1 MFKNSLKKT
10 ILFTAVFSLIFLSAC
25 GIKKEKELTMEEAQ
39 AKAEQFIND
48 NFMTSGASV
57 VISNMTDDEQTGLYK
72 FSLDLGDGQSYD
84 SYISK
89 DGKEF
94 FPQAYNIAELK
105 KTLNTTTDETTA
117 TSSEDSTINEA
128 SFNESVDYATDKKV
142 AVYLFWGDGCPHCA
156 SQKTAMSDWT
166 TKYPDIEIK
175 TYETWNNTDNAT
187 KLEAM
192 AKAYNT
198 TVEGVPMTF
207 IGDKYWVGYSDD
219 METEMTN
226 KIEEC
231 LKSGCEN
238 PGERLK

>member
-25 GIKKEKELTMEEAQ
+25 GIKKEKELTMAEAQ
-39 AKAEQFIND
+39 AKAEQFINK

-57 VISNMTDDEQTGLYK
+57 TITNMVEDEQTGLYK
-72 FSLDLGDGQSYD
+72 FSLDLGDGQVYD

-94 FPQAYNIAELK
+94 FPQAYNIAELE
-105 KTLNTTTDETTA
+105 KTLNTTTSETSAST
-117 TSSEDSTINEA
+117 TEEGTINEA

-166 TKYPDIEIK
+166 TTYPDIEIK
-175 TYETWNNTDNAT
+175 TYETWKNTDNAK
-187 KLEAM
+187 KLEDM

-219 METEMTN
+219 MKTEMIN

-231 LKSGCEN
+231 LKDGCEN
-238 PGERLK
+238 PGDRLK